1 MKRKVRYIMRQT
13 IYEII
18 DSKDND
24 STVGKCYNAFMILT
38 ISFSLLPLTVKTDS
52 EWKYNI
58 DNITSLLFLIDYLLR
73 FCTEDFHLNK
83 GKLSFLYYPFTPLA
97 IIDLL
102 CLSPSVLLWNNSLKL
117 LKIIRFTR
125 MLRLFK
131 IIRHSKNITIIL
143 NVLKKQ
149 KDSLVIVGIFS
160 LGYIFLSALI
170 IFNVEPNTFP
180 SFFDAIYW
188 ATISLTTVGYGD
200 IFAVSTIGKII
211 TMFSSLI
218 GVAIVALPAGIITAG
233 YMEEIQNH
241 KK

>member
-1 MKRKVRYIMRQT
+1 MRQT

-73 FCTEDFHLNK
+73 FCTADFHLNK

-160 LGYIFLSALI
+160 LGYNFLSALI

>member
-1 MKRKVRYIMRQT
+1 MRQT

-73 FCTEDFHLNK
+73 FCTADFHLNK

-149 KDSLVIVGIFS
+149 EDSLVIVGIFS

>member
-1 MKRKVRYIMRQT
+1 MRQT

-73 FCTEDFHLNK
+73 FCTADFHLNK

-102 CLSPSVLLWNNSLKL
+102 CLSPSSFTMEQQSQIIKRLYVLHGCCDFLKSFAIPKIL
-117 LKIIRFTR
+117 L
-125 MLRLFK
+125 LF
-131 IIRHSKNITIIL
+131 L
-143 NVLKKQ
+143 
-149 KDSLVIVGIFS
+149 
-160 LGYIFLSALI
+160 
-170 IFNVEPNTFP
+170 
-180 SFFDAIYW
+180 
-188 ATISLTTVGYGD
+188 
-200 IFAVSTIGKII
+200 
-211 TMFSSLI
+211 MF
-218 GVAIVALPAGIITAG
+218 
-233 YMEEIQNH
+233 
-241 KK
+241 

>member
-1 MKRKVRYIMRQT
+1 MRQT

-73 FCTEDFHLNK
+73 FCTADFHLNK

-211 TMFSSLI
+211 PMFSSLI
-218 GVAIVALPAGIITAG
+218 SVAIVALPAGIITAG

>member
-1 MKRKVRYIMRQT
+1 M
-13 IYEII
+13 I

-73 FCTEDFHLNK
+73 FCTADFHLNK

>member
-73 FCTEDFHLNK
+73 FCTADFHLNK

-180 SFFDAIYW
+180 NFFDAIYW

>member
-1 MKRKVRYIMRQT
+1 MRQT

-73 FCTEDFHLNK
+73 FCTADFHLNK

-200 IFAVSTIGKII
+200 IFAVSTSWHHYSRVYGRNPK
-211 TMFSSLI
+211 
-218 GVAIVALPAGIITAG
+218 P
-233 YMEEIQNH
+233 
-241 KK
+241 

>member
-1 MKRKVRYIMRQT
+1 MRQT

-73 FCTEDFHLNK
+73 FCTADFHLNK

-180 SFFDAIYW
+180 SFF
-188 ATISLTTVGYGD
+188 
-200 IFAVSTIGKII
+200 
-211 TMFSSLI
+211 
-218 GVAIVALPAGIITAG
+218 
-233 YMEEIQNH
+233 
-241 KK
+241 